1 MIIKK
6 DDCNKKSSFLRNL
19 TLKIWDASKN
29 IGENLIHFITKTKT
43 IDINFFHNL
52 ETILIQSDISLSTT
66 RNIVQNVMQYSKKNK
81 IYDHHK
87 LYLYI
92 KQIILNI
99 LIHVEQSLIIKNEN
113 PYIIFVI
120 GVNGVG
126 KTTTIGKL
134 AYYFNKQNRSVFL
147 VAGDTFRA
155 AASQQLRLWS
165 QKSYSYMITSQHHKI
180 DSSAIIY
187 DAIQQSQQNNAD
199 ILIID
204 TAGRA
209 HNNIALMQEL
219 KKNVKIIRK
228 KKDNAPHEIML
239 VLDAHIG
246 QNSINQFKEFHKH
259 IGITGIVLTKMDGT
273 AKGGIIITLSN
284 DYKIPIRY
292 IGTGEQ
298 ITDLHLFNAK
308 KFINTIFMNN

>member
-6 DDCNKKSSFLRNL
+6 DNCNKKNSFLRNL

-29 IGENLIHFITKTKT
+29 IGENLIHFITKNKT
-43 IDINFFHNL
+43 IDINFFNNL
-52 ETILIQSDISLSTT
+52 EKILIQSDISYNTT

-92 KQIILNI
+92 KQIILKI

-113 PYIIFVI
+113 PYIILVI

-134 AYYFNKQNRSVFL
+134 AYYFYKQNRSVFL
-147 VAGDTFRA
+147 ASGDTFRA
-155 AASQQLRLWS
+155 AASQQLKLWS
-165 QKSYSYMITSQHHKI
+165 QKSYSNMMIPQYNKI
-180 DSSAIIY
+180 DSSAVIY

-228 KKDNAPHEIML
+228 KKNHAPHEIML

-246 QNSINQFKEFHKH
+246 QNAINQFKEFHKH

-308 KFINTIFMNN
+308 KFINTIFINN